1 MAKVLTMKKILG
13 LDLGTNSIGWATI
26 TSESDEQGREQFK
39 EINHCGSRII
49 PLDQATLGDFNR
61 GNTISQTAERT
72 RFRGIRRLY
81 ERANLRRERL
91 NRVLAILGWLPK
103 HYSDCLDRYGK
114 FLPETEPKLAWYKD
128 TQGKMHFVF
137 QNAFSEMLDD
147 FQKSNPDYCASGRL
161 IPYDWTL
168 YYLRKKALTRPV
180 SKQELAWILLSFNQ
194 KRGYNHARGE
204 DEDENTQ
211 ESGKIVEYQPLRVIR
226 IVDTGEKKGKGTW
239 HLITLENGMVY
250 KRVFTETPN
259 WIDET
264 KDFIVTTEK
273 NPDGSLKKDKEGN
286 IKYSLRLPNPE
297 DWTLKKKKT
306 EGDIQQ
312 SHKTVGE
319 YIYDSLLQN
328 PSQKIRGSLVHTV
341 ERSFYREELIRILEK
356 QKEFLADLNNPDLY
370 QTCIQALYPGN
381 TAYRSS
387 ISARNFTYLFVDDIL
402 FYQRPLKSKK
412 SLIDDC
418 PYETREYFDPK
429 DKSSKTVPV
438 KCIPKSHPAYQ
449 EFRLWQ
455 FIANLRI
462 YEKETGRDVTHDLLP
477 DTEHIAALYEWMSD
491 RESID
496 QKNLLASPVLGLKK
510 SEQALVR
517 WNYVEDKAYPCNETR
532 ASILKYLNK
541 AGIPTTFLSREKEEA
556 LWHIFYSVSNKQE
569 IKKALKRFATKEEQ
583 VPLDCVESFVGAL
596 SKMPP
601 YDNSYGAYSLKAIR
615 KLLPLM
621 RAGKYW
627 EESSLLSDKGTSAR
641 INKIITGEY
650 DPSIQDRVRQQ
661 SDRFHLERVTDFQNL
676 PVWLACYI
684 VYNRHSEAKDTAKW
698 ETPDDIDTYLRS
710 FKQHSLHNPIVES
723 VVTETLRTVR
733 DIWKEEGRIDEIHI
747 ELGREMKNPADKRKI
762 DLERQIR
769 NENANLRIRAMLTE
783 FMNPEFEVENVR
795 PHSPGQQ
802 EILRIYEETALNDN
816 SLGEIPD
823 DIVQTLDK
831 FRSLDPA
838 KRPTRSEVLR
848 YKLWL
853 EQRYRSPYT
862 GEIIPLGKLFTP
874 AYEIEHIIPQ
884 SVYFDDS
891 FSNKVICE
899 SAVNKEK
906 GNLLGMAFI
915 KEKHGMMVQLG
926 NGRSVRVFEVA
937 EYERF
942 VKDHYG
948 SRDAASK
955 KRNLL
960 ADEIP
965 ETFIHR
971 QLNDTRYISKLVKS
985 LLSNIV
991 REKDEQD
998 GISRNV
1004 ITCTGGITDRLKKD
1018 WGINDLWKQLLLPR
1032 FERMQTKCPQDVF
1045 VTVNQRGNRV
1055 PCIPDVYKRGNSLK
1069 RLDHRHHAM
1078 DAIVIACATRNMVSY
1093 LNNESACKGARI
1105 SRFDLQHL
1113 LCDKVRQDD
1122 AGNYAWV
1129 IRKPGSD
1136 FIPQVRKSLEDI
1148 IVSFKQ
1154 NLRVINKTSNRY
1166 QRIVDGKKI
1175 HVPQTKGE
1183 SWAIRKSMHKDTVF
1197 GEINL
1202 RLVKTVSLND
1212 ALKQPERIVRKDIK
1226 AFIKAFGSLPAKTI
1240 KAKLAETFPDLSR
1253 LEIYYFSKETSDQY
1267 YATRK
1272 NLDDSFDKAKIENS
1286 VTDSGIQKILLKHL
1300 ALNSGDPKCA
1310 FSPEGI
1316 EAMNRNL
1323 QALNDGKAHQPIIKV
1338 RCYEKANK
1346 FAVGETGNKAKKF
1359 VEAAKGTNLFYA
1371 VYDAGEGQ
1379 RTFESIPLNIAI
1391 LREKSGDAP
1400 VPEKDAQGNP
1410 LLFYLS
1416 PNDLVYLPTPDELET
1431 GRINQPID
1439 RDRIYK
1445 MVSSSG
1451 RQCFFLPQ
1459 STSAGIIDKQEYTTL
1474 NKMER
1479 AITGEMIKEIC
1490 IPLKVDR
1497 LGKIIHLNDKTL

>member
-1 MAKVLTMKKILG
+1 MEKALTMKKILG

-26 TSESDEQGREQFK
+26 TSETDEDGREQFK

-72 RFRGIRRLY
+72 RFRGVRRLY

-91 NRVLAILGWLPK
+91 NRVLSILEWLPE

-114 FLPETEPKLAWYKD
+114 FLPEIEPKLAWSKD
-128 TQGKMHFVF
+128 PQGKMHFVYA
-137 QNAFSEMLDD
+137 NAFSEMLED
-147 FQKSNPDYCASGRL
+147 FRKSNPDYCASGRL

-204 DEDENTQ
+204 DWDEDGQ
-211 ESGKIVEYQPLRVIR
+211 EAGKVVTYQPLKIIG
-226 IVDTGEKKGKGTW
+226 IVDTGEKKGTGTW
-239 HLITLENGMVY
+239 HQITLENGMVY

-286 IKYSLRLPNPE
+286 VKYSLRLPNPD

-356 QKEFLADLNNPDLY
+356 QKEFLSDLNNPDLY
-370 QTCIQALYPGN
+370 QSCIQALYPSN
-381 TAYRSS
+381 TAYRNS
-387 ISARNFTYLFVDDIL
+387 ISTRGFTYLFVDDIL

-412 SLIDDC
+412 SLVDDC
-418 PYETREYFDPK
+418 PYETRK
-429 DKSSKTVPV
+429 DKSNKTIPV
-438 KCIPKSHPAYQ
+438 KCVPRSHPAYQ

-455 FIANLRI
+455 FISNLRI
-462 YEKETGRDVTHDLLP
+462 YERETGRDVTYELLP

-510 SEQALVR
+510 SVQTQMR

-532 ASILKYLNK
+532 ASILNYLNK
-541 AGIPTTFLSREKEEA
+541 AGIQTTFLTREKEEA

-583 VPLDCVESFVGAL
+583 IPLDCVESFVGAL

-627 EESSLLSDKGTSAR
+627 NESSLLSDKGTSDR
-641 INKIITGEY
+641 INRIITGEY

-661 SDRFHLERVTDFQNL
+661 SDRYHLERVTDFQNL

-698 ETPDDIDTYLRS
+698 ENPDDLDTYLRS

-733 DIWKEEGRIDEIHI
+733 DIWKEEGHIDEIHI
-747 ELGREMKNPADKRKI
+747 ELGREMKNPADKRRI
-762 DLERQIR
+762 DLERQLR
-769 NENANLRIRAMLTE
+769 NENANLRIRAMLME

-795 PHSPGQQ
+795 PYSPSQQ

-831 FRSLDPA
+831 FRSLDLA

-862 GEIIPLGKLFTP
+862 GEIIPLGKLFTA

-891 FSNKVICE
+891 FNNKVICE
-899 SAVNKEK
+899 SSVNKEK
-906 GNLLGMAFI
+906 GNLLGLAFI
-915 KEKHGMMVQLG
+915 KEKHGMIVQLG
-926 NGRSVRVFEVA
+926 NGRSVRIFEVA
-937 EYERF
+937 EYEKF

-985 LLSNIV
+985 ILSNIV
-991 REKDEQD
+991 RGKDEQD

-1004 ITCTGGITDRLKKD
+1004 ITCTGGVTDRLKKD

-1032 FERMQTKCPQDVF
+1032 FERMQKICPQDVF

-1055 PCIPDVYKRGNSLK
+1055 PCIPDIYKRGNSLK

-1093 LNNESACKGARI
+1093 LNNESACRGARI
-1105 SRFDLQHL
+1105 SRFDLQRL
-1113 LCDKVRQDD
+1113 LCDKVRQED
-1122 AGNYAWV
+1122 AGNYTWV
-1129 IRKPGSD
+1129 IRKPGAD
-1136 FIPQVRKSLEDI
+1136 FIPQVRKALEDI

-1166 QRIVDGKKI
+1166 QHIADGKKI
-1175 HVPQTKGE
+1175 LVPQTKGG

-1197 GEINL
+1197 GEVNL

-1226 AFIKAFGSLPAKTI
+1226 SFIKALGNIPAKTI
-1240 KAKLAETFPDLSR
+1240 KAKLADAFPGLSR
-1253 LEIYYFSKETSDQY
+1253 LEIYYFSKETSDRY

-1272 NLDDSFDKAKIENS
+1272 NLDDSFDKAKIEDS
-1286 VTDSGIQKILLKHL
+1286 VTDSGIRKILIKHL
-1300 ALNSGDPKCA
+1300 ELNNGDPKRA

-1323 QALNDGKAHQPIIKV
+1323 QALNGGKAHQPIFKV

-1346 FAVGETGNKAKKF
+1346 FPVGETGNKAKKF

-1371 VYDAGEGQ
+1371 VYNGGEGQ

-1400 VPEKDAQGNP
+1400 VPETDAQGNT

-1416 PNDLVYLPTPDELET
+1416 PNDLVYLPTPDELEI
-1431 GRINQPID
+1431 GRINYPID
-1439 RDRIYK
+1439 RGRIYK

-1451 RQCFFLPQ
+1451 RQCFFLPHR
-1459 STSAGIIDKQEYTTL
+1459 TSAGIIDKQEYTTL

-1490 IPLKVDR
+1490 IPIKVDR
-1497 LGKIIHLNDKTL
+1497 LGKITQLSDKTL